1 MNTDIENQIILFSV
15 SWRAWIIFKEKCFL
29 LLFLLYISISLFHHF
44 LPFYHSRIIWSS
56 ELKCFKNDV
65 VYHHIRSR
73 AGGTRGQEG
82 QECQYSSRFRSKPD
96 SVKYMIFSLC
106 VECKIPFQ
114 NTVLPQIFR
123 HSTNSDKWA
132 MMYITRRN
140 YYGIMRSSLGKI
152 LQEILTNCNYVS
164 F

>member
-1 MNTDIENQIILFSV
+1 MNNDIENQITLFSV

-96 SVKYMIFSLC
+96 SVTWSSACVLNVKYHFRTQCSPRFSD
-106 VECKIPFQ
+106 IPLTLTSEQ
-114 NTVLPQIFR
+114 WCTSLVAIIMESWDLP
-123 HSTNSDKWA
+123 
-132 MMYITRRN
+132 
-140 YYGIMRSSLGKI
+140 
-152 LQEILTNCNYVS
+152 
-164 F
+164 